1 MALRILSLLAGWQ
14 KARATCGEKWCV
26 TGLGPLFITHR
37 ASSAQH
43 LQSTADRDQLAGHDR
58 KKDIIVRGG
67 ESISAKEV
75 EDVLAQHLAVAEA
88 AAVGLPDERYGERV
102 CAVVVL
108 RTDCALNLDE
118 IGKHFVGK
126 HFARTGLARQKT
138 PERLVIVDQ
147 LPRTAAGKV
156 QKFVLRERM
165 RGRR

>member
-1 MALRILSLLAGWQ
+1 MPIRRRRRRFRAGDIGCLD
-14 KARATCGEKWCV
+14 ADGYLT
-26 TGLGPLFITHR
+26 IT
-37 ASSAQH
+37 
-43 LQSTADRDQLAGHDR
+43 DR

-67 ESISAKEV
+67 ENISAKEV
-75 EDVLAQHLAVAEA
+75 EDILTQHAAVAEA

-118 IGKHFVGK
+118 IGK